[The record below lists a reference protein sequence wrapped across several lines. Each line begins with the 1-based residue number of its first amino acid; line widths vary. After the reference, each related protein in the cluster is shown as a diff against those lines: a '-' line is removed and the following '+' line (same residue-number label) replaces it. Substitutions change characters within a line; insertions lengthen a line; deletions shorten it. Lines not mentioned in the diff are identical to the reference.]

1 MTNHV
6 AIACGAVLSTALL
19 PGAESVAQVGAT
31 LIGTGLLTWITV
43 SQGSEIRM
51 LRKENRDLNR
61 ELGKKCGGCELVKK
75 ANSMLKAAGDD
86 YMNHEENNN

>member
-6 AIACGAVLSTALL
+6 GIVCGAVLSTALL

-31 LIGTGLLTWITV
+31 LIGTGLLTWITI
-43 SQGSEIRM
+43 SQGNEIRS
-51 LRKENRDLNR
+51 LRKENRELAR
-61 ELGKKCGGCELVKK
+61 EIGKKCGGCELVKT

-86 YMNHEENNN
+86 YMDHN

>member
-6 AIACGAVLSTALL
+6 GIVCGAVLSTALL

-31 LIGTGLLTWITV
+31 LIGTGLLTWITI
-43 SQGSEIRM
+43 SQGNEIRS
-51 LRKENRDLNR
+51 LRKENRELAR
-61 ELGKKCGGCELVKK
+61 EIGKKCGGCELVKT

-86 YMNHEENNN
+86 YMEHN

>member
-6 AIACGAVLSTALL
+6 GIVCGAVLSTALL

-31 LIGTGLLTWITV
+31 LIGTGLLTWITI
-43 SQGSEIRM
+43 SQGNEIRS
-51 LRKENRDLNR
+51 LRKENRELAR
-61 ELGKKCGGCELVKK
+61 EIGKKCGGCELVKT

-86 YMNHEENNN
+86 YMEHVDK